1 MPPRPANQLDG
12 PAVVKP
18 FYCREW
24 VFAKIAHL
32 LDGRHQTDKM
42 ALSGVLICGE
52 PGAGKTAVC
61 TEMVRNGPS
70 ARPVANRV
78 LASHF
83 LNSYE
88 PDSQSVATFVKS
100 IVNQLNERLDGF
112 AEKQQRHSDAFEWLD
127 PAKIR
132 QDPDEAFQRTV
143 LFPLLEMDAPPRNL
157 LMVIDSLDEPGCS
170 SANVTDDE
178 DKSQTIA
185 ELLANHHHLFP
196 PWLLLVVSLK
206 RSNKALA
213 KLFTGFKKI
222 ALDQVKHLKNKS
234 FNR

>member
-1 MPPRPANQLDG
+1 MAPRAANQAEAG
-12 PAVVKP
+12 PVAKP

-24 VFAKIAHL
+24 VFAKIAHV
-32 LDGRHQTDKM
+32 LDGRDGM
-42 ALSGVLICGE
+42 APSGVLICGE

-61 TEMVRNGPS
+61 TEMVRAGPA
-70 ARPVANRV
+70 ARPLASRV

-83 LNSYE
+83 VDGHS
-88 PDSQSVATFVKS
+88 PDSRSVAGFIAGV
-100 IVNQLNERLDGF
+100 VDQLTERLDGF
-112 AEKQQRHSDAFEWLD
+112 AERQRRCEAGEWLE
-127 PAKIR
+127 PGKLA
-132 QDPDEAFQRTV
+132 QEPDEAFQRAV

-157 LMVIDSLDEPGCS
+157 LMVVDSLDEPGCS
-170 SANVTDDE
+170 GAGPADDE

-196 PWLLLVVSLK
+196 PWLVLVVSLR

-222 ALDQVKHLKNKS
+222 ALDQVTNDE
-234 FNR
+234 